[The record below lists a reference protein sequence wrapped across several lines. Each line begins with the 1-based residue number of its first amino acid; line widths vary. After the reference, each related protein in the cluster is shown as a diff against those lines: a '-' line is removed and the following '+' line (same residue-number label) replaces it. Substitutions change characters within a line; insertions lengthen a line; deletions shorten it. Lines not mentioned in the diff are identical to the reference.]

1 MQKITLLF
9 IFILAS
15 LSLAQK
21 TKKEVE
27 IPINIGVGPA
37 LFWIPGV
44 VDRELHTGAQL
55 KFYGVLTPK
64 LLQENQNKIPKQY
77 KKYVNLE
84 EEMHVFPIWMM
95 LIPEYLVISPGEDNS
110 IYGAFW
116 PIVGVSMSFVKTER
130 IKLKALFMPTIS
142 YIYAYG
148 DDDPDTQHI
157 VGAGLLLKLENTIK
171 FSDNF
176 LITLAYGHDFAIKLN
191 ERLLHSITKDHF
203 FQTGVLSMLLN
214 FRFGMTQKI

>member
-9 IFILAS
+9 IIVLIS
-15 LSLAQK
+15 LSYAQK
-21 TKKEVE
+21 AKKEVE
-27 IPINIGVGPA
+27 IPINIGIGPA

-84 EEMHVFPIWMM
+84 EEMHVSPIWTI
-95 LIPEYLVISPGEDNS
+95 LIPEYLVISPSEENS

-116 PIVGVSMSFVKTER
+116 PIIGTSMSFVKTER
-130 IKLKALFMPTIS
+130 IKLKALFIPAIS
-142 YIYAYG
+142 YLYAFE
-148 DDDPDTQHI
+148 DDEPDSQHI

-171 FSDNF
+171 FSDSF
-176 LITLAYGHDFAIKLN
+176 LITLTYGHDLAIILN
-191 ERLLHSITKDHF
+191 EQLLHSITKDHF
-203 FQTGVLSMLLN
+203 FQAGVLSLLLN
-214 FRFGMTQKI
+214 FRFNMTQNI